1 MVIFDSMKKIRQI
14 SVIIEP
20 EQATMEEYTAFQEA
34 KAAQRMHD
42 IKLVEDG
49 IVTAEEMQRQ
59 NSLFSEEDIENA
71 SMTILWP

>member
-59 NSLFSEEDIENA
+59 NSLFTHEQIKNA
-71 SMTILWP
+71 EVISLWP